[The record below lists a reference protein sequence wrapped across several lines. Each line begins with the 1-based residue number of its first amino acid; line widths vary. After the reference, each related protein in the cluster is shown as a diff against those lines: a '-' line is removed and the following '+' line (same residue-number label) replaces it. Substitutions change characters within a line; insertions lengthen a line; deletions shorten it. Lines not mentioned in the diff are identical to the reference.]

1 MDLSKLPSPFYR
13 GTIKAIILDDKG
25 RLLIGRGE
33 EDGPG
38 WEIPGGGFEHG
49 ETMPEC
55 LRRELREELGA
66 EVGEVGPVLFIYR
79 GQSVRGWMILRVA
92 VSVKLKNYDF
102 KFGDMT
108 DAKFVT
114 KDEFLTTDFAADE
127 GTVKEFAESIWPT
140 R

>member
-1 MDLSKLPSPFYR
+1 MR
-13 GTIKAIILDDKG
+13 
-25 RLLIGRGE
+25 
-33 EDGPG
+33 
-38 WEIPGGGFEHG
+38 
-49 ETMPEC
+49 EC

-79 GQSVRGWMILRVA
+79 GKSVRGWMILRVA
-92 VSVKLKNYDF
+92 VLVKLKNYDF